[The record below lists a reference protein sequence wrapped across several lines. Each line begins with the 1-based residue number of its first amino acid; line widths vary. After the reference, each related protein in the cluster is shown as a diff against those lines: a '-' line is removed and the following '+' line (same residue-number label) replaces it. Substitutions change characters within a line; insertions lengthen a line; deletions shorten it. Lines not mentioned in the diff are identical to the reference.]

1 MNTATRPFR
10 LFRYPTTHCLAVMDL
25 TLRGIH
31 ADCGLGYDDAF
42 RRDPIEVDLV
52 HCMVA
57 ASLGKN

>member
-1 MNTATRPFR
+1 
-10 LFRYPTTHCLAVMDL
+10 MDL